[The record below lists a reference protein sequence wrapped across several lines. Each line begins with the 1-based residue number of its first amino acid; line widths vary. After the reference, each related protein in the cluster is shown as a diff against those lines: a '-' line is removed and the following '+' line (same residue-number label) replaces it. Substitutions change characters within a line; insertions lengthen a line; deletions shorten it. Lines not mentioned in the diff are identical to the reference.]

1 MGDLDGSGHETRNT
15 AAGLLTGYKKH
26 VACHE
31 GEAEMRDNVLLF
43 CKKMMQGTILS
54 AMFGRV
60 KGNIMFGVDDFITEP
75 IGDRRVIGAIQ
86 ANG

>member
-1 MGDLDGSGHETRNT
+1 MRPGYETRNT

-43 CKKMMQGTILS
+43 WKKMMQGTSYPQCSGGFRAISCS
-54 AMFGRV
+54 ALTISSPNR
-60 KGNIMFGVDDFITEP
+60 
-75 IGDRRVIGAIQ
+75 
-86 ANG
+86 